1 MEQLAVAQL
10 ELERIQRKQA
20 SSLQQLEALK
30 EQQNEC
36 QEAVA
41 LLLMQLRERKSEK
54 MQVSVEALEEC
65 EEVLDEAE
73 EQSVGRKSVENG
85 YANDE
90 SIRKSHYSSR
100 STPFSM
106 RSRLQTLR
114 ASMRGR
120 MPKLLEEVFFAHQD
134 EVEEEESWWH
144 KRRQVVQDVVNS
156 AYFEFLTGLVIAVN
170 LVLIGIEAE
179 MSVQGVNTF
188 WATASELIF
197 LSIYT
202 LELLM
207 RIVAGGRQAFTNSW
221 FLLDFFLVIAG
232 LTTLVVIPLVETQAQ
247 EGLENILVV
256 RGLRLLRLARVLRMV
271 KRFQV
276 IWRLVSGLLTAWDTM
291 ISTAAL
297 IFLWLYIF
305 GIGAVEV
312 IATDQQLI
320 GNEATRPIIEYHFS
334 TLPRATLTL
343 LQFVTMDAIAN
354 VYFPLIVQRP
364 ILLIYFL
371 PLLMFLS
378 IALMNLVTAVSRTRI

>member
-1 MEQLAVAQL
+1 MERLQAAEQ
-10 ELERIQRKQA
+10 ELENIQRKQE

-36 QEAVA
+36 QKAVVQ
-41 LLLMQLRERKSEK
+41 LLLQLRESKYEPVSEDVVHEVDSVPDE
-54 MQVSVEALEEC
+54 MEQPVAQVSLENR
-65 EEVLDEAE
+65 DE
-73 EQSVGRKSVENG
+73 K
-85 YANDE
+85 DE
-90 SIRKSHYSSR
+90 SMRKSHYSSR

-120 MPKLLEEVFFAHQD
+120 MPKLLEEVFFATD
-134 EVEEEESWWH
+134 EEEREVGWWH
-144 KRRQVVQDVVNS
+144 RRRQVVEDVVNS

-179 MSVQGVNTF
+179 MSVLGSNTS
-188 WATASELIF
+188 WATVSELIF

-202 LELLM
+202 IELLM
-207 RIVAGGRQAFTNSW
+207 RIVAGGREAFRNSW

-232 LTTLVVIPLVETQAQ
+232 LTTLVVIPLVETQMQ

-291 ISTAAL
+291 FSTAAL

-312 IATDQQLI
+312 IATDPVLLQE
-320 GNEATRPIIEYHFS
+320 EATRPIIEYHFG

-354 VYFPLIVQRP
+354 VYYPLIVQRP

-378 IALMNLVTAVSRTRI
+378 IALMNLVTAVAWRCSHF